1 MKALAS
7 VAGIAL
13 ALLLAAGC
21 SKAPREAVALAPAKM
36 NPTGQ
41 KTTDAGGAVTFWGK
55 GVLQSV
61 VHIEKGPVTITLR
74 CRGNTVDNEAPI
86 VMVEIEARVVGKLVI
101 DSTETKDFSLAT
113 NALNTGTT
121 MLRLTF
127 PNAKQG
133 ATPAQARAVRVEMVT
148 VS

>member
-1 MKALAS
+1 MKAVAP

-13 ALLLAAGC
+13 ALLFAAGC
-21 SKAPREAVALAPAKM
+21 SKAPREVVALAPAKM
-36 NPTGQ
+36 NPTGWT
-41 KTTDAGGAVTFWGK
+41 TTDAGGAVTFWGK
-55 GVLQSV
+55 GVLQSKV
-61 VHIEKGPVTITLR
+61 YIEKGPVTITLR

-101 DSTETKDFSLAT
+101 DSTKTKDFSLTT
-113 NALNTGTT
+113 NALNTGST

-127 PNAKQG
+127 PNTQRG
-133 ATPAQARAVRVEMVT
+133 ATLAQARAVRVEMVT